1 MRNNQ
6 RVVRKRRNFYLDVH
20 WKSFN
25 QDSLFASKNTLINIE
40 FLFCPGG
47 TFVELFVDSGHLF
60 LVISP
65 LLLTFCLGK
74 KVGMDSIGLVV

>member
-6 RVVRKRRNFYLDVH
+6 QVVRKWQNFYLDVH
-20 WKSFN
+20 WKSCN
-25 QDSLFASKNTLINIE
+25 HNLLFASKNTPISSK

-47 TFVELFVDSGHLF
+47 TFVKLFVDSGHLF

-65 LLLTFCLGK
+65 LLLTFCLEK